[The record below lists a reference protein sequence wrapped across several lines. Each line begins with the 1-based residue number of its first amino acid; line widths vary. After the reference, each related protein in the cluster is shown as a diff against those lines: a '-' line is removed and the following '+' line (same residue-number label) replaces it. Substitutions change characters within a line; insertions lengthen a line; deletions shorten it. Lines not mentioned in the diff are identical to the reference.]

1 MSVSEKRN
9 DHKSHPYTTT
19 NTTAQHPISYH
30 LSIEELPPTLEEEG
44 GYGFRPS
51 SPSADSLNEDDV
63 VDEYAYEYG
72 DEVRSSAGDI
82 PWRPSVKEWL
92 VLICVSIAVLMDAY
106 DATVIVP
113 LVPVRPNFLFSP
125 SIPTFSF

>member
-44 GYGFRPS
+44 SYGFRHS

-63 VDEYAYEYG
+63 IDEYAYEYG
-72 DEVRSSAGDI
+72 DEDPSGAGDA

-92 VLICVSIAVLMDAY
+92 IIICVSIVVLMDAY

-113 LVPVRPNFLFSP
+113 LVPVCQNFLFSP
-125 SIPTFSF
+125 SIPAFSF